1 MTPWTVVND
10 ETAEK
15 HRAPGW
21 LKASLVALLAVLVL
35 GTGAV
40 LLPPAEGPEPE
51 PPFSE
56 TARAAA
62 YEDTAALV
70 AEASRAGSPAATV
83 TLLETQARALL
94 APAPTAASSPAPATP
109 VSKAAFLAGLS
120 RSAAQRLADA
130 GKSDGGAARL
140 LAAVGTAQQLESARL
155 AKAWGLPAPVPLP
168 PAAATAPATPMPKP
182 SCPAPAGTASPAAAS
197 PATASQ
203 GPAAA
208 ATTADALAA
217 VVGTEQKAVYLY
229 QVALT
234 RLEGAAAGTAATDL
248 ERHQRLLREAEALAR
263 QLCSKVPPRE
273 AGYQL
278 PAGFA
283 TQAEATLA
291 EQETAALPAYGELV
305 ALSDGATR
313 RWAMAGLFDS
323 ARRLEALGSLP
334 GALPGLSVDPAALPP
349 LPQASA
355 SPLP

>member
-1 MTPWTVVND
+1 MND

-15 HRAPGW
+15 HGAPGW
-21 LKASLVALLAVLVL
+21 VKASLVALLAVLVL

-62 YEDTAALV
+62 YEDTVTLA
-70 AEASRAGSPAATV
+70 AEAARAGSPAATV

-94 APAPTAASSPAPATP
+94 APDPTATAPSSGTATP
-109 VSKAAFLAGLS
+109 ASKSTFLSGLS

-130 GKSDGGAARL
+130 GKSDGGPARL
-140 LAAVGTAQQLESARL
+140 LAAVGTAQHLESVRL
-155 AKAWGLPAPVPLP
+155 AKAWSLPV
-168 PAAATAPATPMPKP
+168 PATPLPSAAASVPAAPTPEP
-182 SCPAPAGTASPAAAS
+182 SCTAAAGAVSPSAASPAAS
-197 PATASQ
+197 SQ

-217 VVGTEQKAVYLY
+217 VVGAEQKAVYLY

-234 RLEGAAAGTAATDL
+234 RLEGASAAAAASDL
-248 ERHQRLLREAEALAR
+248 EQHQLLLREAEALAR
-263 QLCSKVPPRE
+263 QQCAKVPPRE

-283 TQAEATLA
+283 SQAQATLA

-323 ARRLEALGSLP
+323 ARRLEAMGSPP